1 MIKMV
6 DKASLADP
14 QASMWNMYKQHQKGG
29 LLFLRFGPSLNKL
42 PRFMN
47 FDSVFV
53 GDFETLRHLF
63 SLPEMQDR
71 SNNHIIKDLSMEE
84 RNVRHNKNL
93 PGVRFARPCMLL

>member
-1 MIKMV
+1 
-6 DKASLADP
+6 
-14 QASMWNMYKQHQKGG
+14 
-29 LLFLRFGPSLNKL
+29 
-42 PRFMN
+42 MN

-53 GDFETLRHLF
+53 GDFDTLRHLF

-71 SNNHIIKDLSMEE
+71 SNNHVMKDLSMEE